1 MLIIIGD
8 CFCLLFGNISH
19 IILIILNKLKKSEAY
34 LFKEMLR
41 KNVYE
46 LILIKVIWFFYII
59 KPVVE
64 LFLLMYLI
72 NQWNN
77 GISITC
83 VNYKTRH
90 FINPKIQQLY
100 NQSPTSTTL
109 LKHNIPAAYVLLIK
123 QHYSCMKVFIKLR

>member
-1 MLIIIGD
+1 
-8 CFCLLFGNISH
+8 
-19 IILIILNKLKKSEAY
+19 
-34 LFKEMLR
+34 MLR

-46 LILIKVIWFFYII
+46 LILIKEICLVFFYII

-64 LFLLMYLI
+64 LCLLMFLI
-72 NQWNN
+72 NQSNN

-83 VNYKTRH
+83 VNYKTKH

-123 QHYSCMKVFIKLR
+123 QHYSCMKVFIKLSCMYVYEITIISNTNLHKRSVLSSRITGYTI